1 VEWNERVC
9 GALLVAVLTVLA
21 GFYAWRQAAMLRRL
35 RGPHGLSD
43 EEARWRRGQARRR
56 LLGSALMLALAA
68 LLAWAVL
75 VVGERAQ
82 SLADT
87 PEAHH
92 FMRLY
97 TSVWIVFLILLLA
110 LVILAAVDIWFNR
123 RFSLRQ
129 HRKILA
135 ERRAMLERE
144 VARLRQGRNGHG

>member
-1 VEWNERVC
+1 VEWNERVY

-21 GFYAWRQAAMLRRL
+21 GFYAWRQASLLRRL
-35 RGPHGLSD
+35 RGPHGLSA
-43 EEARWRRGQARRR
+43 EEARWRRGQAWRR
-56 LLGSALMLALAA
+56 LFGSALMLALAA

-82 SLADT
+82 GLADT
-87 PEAHH
+87 PEGHH

-110 LVILAAVDIWFNR
+110 LVILAAVDVWFTR

-129 HRKILA
+129 QRKILA
-135 ERRAMLERE
+135 DRRAMLERE